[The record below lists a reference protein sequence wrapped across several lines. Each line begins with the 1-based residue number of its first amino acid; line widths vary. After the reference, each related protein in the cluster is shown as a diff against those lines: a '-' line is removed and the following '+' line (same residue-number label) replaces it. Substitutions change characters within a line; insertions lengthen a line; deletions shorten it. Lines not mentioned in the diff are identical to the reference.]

1 MIDLYIFVPYCLRSY
16 IGTNA
21 VAFVVVEFIYHMEPP
36 PIAPF
41 PQVSFFSPLFPDE
54 ESSFMKEEKFK
65 PPRPPSVSL
74 WVVVP
79 VPPQILPDPRP
90 LLCSVAP

>member
-1 MIDLYIFVPYCLRSY
+1 MYIFVPYCLRSY

-21 VAFVVVEFIYHMEPP
+21 AAFVVVGFIYHMEPP
-36 PIAPF
+36 PIAPL
-41 PQVSFFSPLFPDE
+41 PQVSFFSLLLFDI

-65 PPRPPSVSL
+65 PPRPPNVSL